1 MPIKPKGEVKR
12 NKGFSP
18 GLMQFFRVNEWTIAA
33 WCPDDKAQTPPTQ
46 VHLILDI
53 EGSKAQTL
61 LRFKGPDTLGF
72 LIEELARYR
81 REVWPNAEPV
91 DVSGV
96 WPEEGSDEKAA

>member
-1 MPIKPKGEVKR
+1 MPIKPRGTTNR
-12 NKGFSP
+12 HKGFSP
-18 GLMQFFRVNEWTIAA
+18 GLMQFFRVNEWSIAA
-33 WCPDDKAQTPPTQ
+33 WCPDDKAEKPPTQ

-61 LRFKGPDTLGF
+61 LRFKSPDTLGF

-91 DVSGV
+91 SLDGE
-96 WPEEGSDEKAA
+96 WPKDEEA